1 MANRYSGMIGA
12 AGGDLGNAGAL
23 PGGKAGKEVADLFRG
38 MQQQQQT
45 PSFMPGIGASLGGG
59 SGYNMGQQMS
69 GNPYSSVGNSL
80 GMLTGQNI
88 AFNPLAGMSEIGQ
101 KVGGKLKD
109 FLNRPL
115 MPDTINPNTGNSI
128 YFDAMPPE
136 TQKRFKEVFNKEMNK
151 GY

>member
-38 MQQQQQT
+38 MQQQQT

-69 GNPYSSVGNSL
+69 GNPYALVGNSL
-80 GMLTGQNI
+80 GQNI
-88 AFNPLAGMSEIGQ
+88 AFNPMTGIAGIGQ
-101 KVGGKLKD
+101 KIGEKFQN
-109 FLNRPL
+109 FLNRPV
-115 MPDTINPNTGNSI
+115 MPDNINPTTGRDFNFEALPPEQKQMFI
-128 YFDAMPPE
+128 DAMK
-136 TQKRFKEVFNKEMNK
+136 QGR
-151 GY
+151 